1 MECMKKEASLLAL
14 KELIDTLL
22 SEQSL
27 KGLDKREELPEE
39 VPEEEE
45 LLAEEDEGSEEES
58 PLEEKK
64 PISISLTRLGVMG
77 PKAKRFGRG

>member
-1 MECMKKEASLLAL
+1 MDGMHKEASLLAL
-14 KELIDTLL
+14 KQLIDTLL

-27 KGLDKREELPEE
+27 KGLDKREDMPEE
-39 VPEEEE
+39 EPEEE
-45 LLAEEDEGSEEES
+45 LLAEDEGSEEEED

-64 PISISLTRLGVMG
+64 PISISLTKLGVMG